1 MGDVVQLIKNKKDR
15 SIESILR
22 EADLVGRTEAEK
34 TNPQMVQ
41 LKGRK
46 GEPFPLCGF
55 ADVRVMGVR
64 GKKLAKLKEFGF
76 EKVRNGSGVSLY
88 VSGYNQSYE
97 LKKAYAKGFA
107 DVLIEHGLD
116 SFVMAWYD

>member
-46 GEPFPLCGF
+46 GEPFPSCGF

-64 GKKLAKLKEFGF
+64 GNKLAKLKEFGF
-76 EKVRNGSGVSLY
+76 TKYSEGYGFHVGD
-88 VSGYNQSYE
+88 YNQSYD
-97 LKKAYAKGFA
+97 LKKAYADAFTNVLRENGFNA
-107 DVLIEHGLD
+107 WSESRLD
-116 SFVMAWYD
+116 